1 MGLGLTC
8 RRATRAAA
16 LPRPTSSRSRV
27 SWRCRTAR
35 SDRWPA
41 MYPRILG
48 RVERHPLQFCAQYA
62 SIFRLLLKV
71 AVSVTH
77 QCALSNFCK
86 ASCLYASRAPA
97 PFLPLTACRAQPPP
111 RARPPQPH
119 PLLQRL
125 RLVSPSTPCDRIRGQ
140 SKIGGLGFRVSLSS
154 YLLSLLA
161 MIKCSIC
168 SYQCD
173 N

>member
-1 MGLGLTC
+1 
-8 RRATRAAA
+8 
-16 LPRPTSSRSRV
+16 
-27 SWRCRTAR
+27 
-35 SDRWPA
+35 

-97 PFLPLTACRAQPPP
+97 PFLPLTACRAQPLP